1 MIDTL
6 EEDIKQARIK
16 AFHLLKFRLRSEKE
30 LRQRLTEK
38 RFSVAVLDRLME
50 DLKAKG
56 FLDDAKLA
64 RLMAAQKVAFKP
76 VGRRLML
83 AQLKAKG
90 IDASLAQNAIDVET
104 AGKDETTVVRELA
117 QKKFSSMK
125 GLEPAAA
132 ERRLIGFLAR
142 RGFSANVVYRVAR
155 ELTANHVIARSDSD
169 EAIS

>member
-1 MIDTL
+1 MI
-6 EEDIKQARIK
+6 
-16 AFHLLKFRLRSEKE
+16 
-30 LRQRLTEK
+30 
-38 RFSVAVLDRLME
+38 
-50 DLKAKG
+50 
-56 FLDDAKLA
+56 AKLPQHDV
-64 RLMAAQKVAFKP
+64 LYHSQKLTTAISRENLP
-76 VGRRLML
+76 
-83 AQLKAKG
+83 
-90 IDASLAQNAIDVET
+90 LAQNAIDVET